1 MKAKTRFTFNIIGL
15 TVLLIGSLTLA
26 IMMGVMM
33 AVDEQLDTE
42 RTILLL
48 IGLAL
53 GGFSIAW
60 ILKMNRAEEE
70 RRVGAVVEEQ
80 HEFMAH
86 WEVASQPWR
95 TFVDQRLFWEKKEAR
110 GSGIAIGIVLAV
122 VAGLITLPNMPIL
135 EAGPITLAVFLL
147 GYILGLL
154 GTRKAAMNRFQHDS
168 AFDKA
173 EVFFAKQLIVLN
185 GKLIQVS
192 DFGVRPLEVKLE
204 EKFGMTVLVLKIQT
218 GWGNRKS
225 VKRHQIPVP
234 TEELSVAEN
243 MCRHYSLLL

>member
-1 MKAKTRFTFNIIGL
+1 MKPKARFTLSIIGL
-15 TVLLIGSLTLA
+15 TVLLIGGLTLA
-26 IMMGVMM
+26 FMMGVMM
-33 AVDEQLDTE
+33 AVDEQLDAE
-42 RTILLL
+42 RTLLLL
-48 IGLAL
+48 IGLAVA
-53 GGFSIAW
+53 GFSLAQIFKA
-60 ILKMNRAEEE
+60 NRAEEE
-70 RRVGAVVEEQ
+70 RRVEAVVEEQ
-80 HEFMAH
+80 HEFIAH
-86 WEVASQPWR
+86 WEVAGQPWR
-95 TFVDQRLFWEKKEAR
+95 TFIEQRLFWEKKEAR
-110 GSGIAIGIVLAV
+110 GSGIAIGLVLAV
-122 VAGLITLPNMPIL
+122 VAALITFPNMPLTEAGLITL
-135 EAGPITLAVFLL
+135 AAFLL
-147 GYILGLL
+147 GYVLGLL

-225 VKRHQIPVP
+225 VKWHQIPVP